1 MKENTKKLVEMLGGK
16 ENIKS
21 INHCMTRLRAQL
33 NDSTLL
39 NKEGLENNHFCK
51 GIVVNGE
58 NIQIVIGVKVKEIFK
73 EILTFIGEKD
83 EAKKNRLSF
92 FSEIFLPMIS
102 WILMTGMLLIFLKI
116 PFLKEFRGIKELYEV
131 LLRYFPAVL
140 GYSLFTYFGKAPIV
154 GIAFGF
160 LMINLDLGD
169 NLLVVLPA
177 FYFLKKLNDILEKHI
192 KDPFKILLAPSLSIL
207 IGYIIVSFF
216 LKNLG
221 EIVLLVFINWMET
234 VFDWKYYPILA
245 GIFGGVY
252 ALSVKY
258 GLHHILLFLDLQL
271 ILSGVGTFFWP
282 MVVVSNIAQGAVAL
296 GSSFREWKAAG
307 LAYIGITEP
316 AMYGINLKENRRF
329 VLAII
334 LSSLGGYL
342 CGIYRV
348 KSMGIGPGGIPA
360 ILVVNEN
367 SRIKFILIIVFIIV
381 SGVILGL
388 FLKKIRFKEN

>member
-39 NKEGLENNHFCK
+39 NKEALENDPFCK
-51 GIVVNGE
+51 GVVVNGE

-83 EAKKNRLSF
+83 EVKKNRLSF

-116 PFLKEFRGIKELYEV
+116 PFLKEFKGIKELYEI
-131 LLRYFPAVL
+131 LLRYFPVVL
-140 GYSLFTYFGKAPIV
+140 GYSLFTYFGKVPIV

-177 FYFLKKLNDILEKHI
+177 FYLLKKLNDILEKYI

-207 IGYIIVSFF
+207 ISYIIVSFF

-221 EIVLLVFINWMET
+221 EIVLLEFINGIEII
-234 VFDWKYYPILA
+234 FNWKYYPILA

-282 MVVVSNIAQGAVAL
+282 MVAVSNIAQGSVAL
-296 GSSFREWKAAG
+296 GSSFREWRAAG

-316 AMYGINLKENRRF
+316 AMYGINLKKRSRF
-329 VLAII
+329 ILAATI
-334 LSSLGGYL
+334 SSIGGYL
-342 CGIYRV
+342 CGAYKI

-360 ILVVNEN
+360 VLVVNEGMEK
-367 SRIKFILIIVFIIV
+367 SFTVIIITVILLGIVLERIKRKL
-381 SGVILGL
+381 
-388 FLKKIRFKEN
+388 